1 MNISIRKL
9 LLINTIIIILSMI
22 LIYHLTPEG
31 YEGGISGKKYGNIT
45 FLTLVVLNLLYSFY
59 YVIRINHTPKKM
71 LFLFLNLG
79 AILLYISFVLYF
91 IAFLK

>member
-79 AILLYISFVLYF
+79 AIFVVYF
-91 IAFLK
+91 VCAVFHSI